1 MTVRYEGK
9 SPSKLWYTW
18 QKTKGMFATKQYK
31 PFAKNSAGAGLSA
44 TGTVLIQ
51 QQLATVLAYL
61 PLGLVGLGGMAA
73 YNAFKAVRPG
83 DDLKNKVSTGSRWK
97 SAAKYGG
104 AAILLGILTP
114 TAATWVSL
122 GLIGATGYFG
132 LRGFQSWKAAAQSM
146 DVRNYVRGQE
156 SKWLDKKQAGTL
168 RQRLTRKIKSIGTNI
183 KMGVMKTLKFGSIG
197 TGIAAT
203 AATALGVAQYYGA
216 GLLSAGA
223 VSSVTAAITTAGAA
237 IGIAAAPA
245 LITAAVIV
253 AAAIP
258 VSAAVGLVAHHKIRE
273 IRASREG
280 NAPTGNRFLKKKPVA
295 NDDTPEESA
304 PSKLSNDNAPKAAE
318 GFNTNADKEPAKTVA
333 KQEPK
338 PQPKPEEDEALS
350 EARRAAAEARRNRR
364 KSGGST
370 FG

>member
-18 QKTKGMFATKQYK
+18 QKTKGIFATKQYK

-83 DDLKNKVSTGSRWK
+83 DDAKNKVSTGTRWK
-97 SAAKYGG
+97 SAAKYAG
-104 AAILLGILTP
+104 AAVLLGILTP

-132 LRGFQSWKAAAQSM
+132 LRGVQEWKGAAKSH
-146 DVRNYVRGQE
+146 DVRNYVQKQE
-156 SKWLDKKQAGTL
+156 TKWLDKKEAGPWHK
-168 RQRLTRKIKSIGTNI
+168 RLGRKIKAIGTNI
-183 KMGVMKTLKFGSIG
+183 KMGFAKTMKWGGII

-203 AATALGVAQYYGA
+203 AATALGVAQYYGV

-223 VSSVTAAITTAGAA
+223 ASTVTTAVTTLGAA
-237 IGIAAAPA
+237 VGIAAAPA

-258 VSAAVGLVAHHKIRE
+258 VSAVVGLLAHNKIRE
-273 IRASREG
+273 IRASREEG
-280 NAPTGNRFLKKKPVA
+280 VRENRFLKKSRSIEDA
-295 NDDTPEESA
+295 QAEDTSPA
-304 PSKLSNDNAPKAAE
+304 KLSNDNVPKAAAS
-318 GFNTNADKEPAKTVA
+318 FNTNGDKKPTAT
-333 KQEPK
+333 PK
-338 PQPKPEEDEALS
+338 ATAPVEEVSEEIS
-350 EARRAAAEARRNRR
+350 EARRAAAEARRKRR
-364 KSGGST
+364 KDTGGAK

>member
-18 QKTKGMFATKQYK
+18 QKTKGMFATKQHK
-31 PFAKNSAGAGLSA
+31 PFSKNTAGAGLSA

-83 DDLKNKVSTGSRWK
+83 DDVKNKVSTGSRWK

-104 AAILLGILTP
+104 AAILLGVLTP

-132 LRGFQSWKAAAQSM
+132 LRGFQSWKAAAQST
-146 DVRNYVRGQE
+146 DVRNYVRQQE
-156 SKWLDKKQAGTL
+156 GKWLDKKQAGTL
-168 RQRLTRKIKSIGTNI
+168 RQRLTRKIKAIGTNI

-203 AATALGVAQYYGA
+203 AATAVGVAQYYGA
-216 GLLSAGA
+216 AILSASAASA
-223 VSSVTAAITTAGAA
+223 VTTAVTAAGAA
-237 IGIAAAPA
+237 VGIAAAPA

-258 VSAAVGLVAHHKIRE
+258 VSAVVGLVAHNKIRE
-273 IRASREG
+273 IRAGRE
-280 NAPTGNRFLKKKPVA
+280 NDTSTGNRFLKKKPA
-295 NDDTPEESA
+295 NDDTAEDST

-318 GFNTNADKEPAKTVA
+318 GFNANADKATVA
-333 KQEPK
+333 VKEEPK

-350 EARRAAAEARRNRR
+350 EARRAAAEARRANRR
-364 KSGGST
+364 KR
-370 FG
+370 